1 MKKSPEGGFSVSWW
15 PRAESNQGLRCPILF
30 CTAGKF
36 DKVNSLINPRINLY
50 WLSLLMAG
58 VFEIGWPLGL
68 KLSNNPNMKIWGI
81 ALAGTSMVL
90 SGFLLWYSLKGIP
103 IGTAYAVWTSIG
115 AVGTFAI
122 GVIVFG
128 DPNIPIR
135 WLGAALILLGVILLK
150 MG

>member
-1 MKKSPEGGFSVSWW
+1 MASKSTANIGDYSNPVLAFDTVCFSITFW
-15 PRAESNQGLRCPILF
+15 P
-30 CTAGKF
+30 
-36 DKVNSLINPRINLY
+36 NLY
-50 WLSLLMAG
+50 WLSLLLAG

-68 KLSNNPNMKIWGI
+68 KLSGNPNMKIWGLT
-81 ALAGTSMVL
+81 LAGVSMAM

-122 GVIVFG
+122 GVLVFG

-135 WLGAALILLGVILLK
+135 WLGAAFIILGVILLK
-150 MG
+150 VG